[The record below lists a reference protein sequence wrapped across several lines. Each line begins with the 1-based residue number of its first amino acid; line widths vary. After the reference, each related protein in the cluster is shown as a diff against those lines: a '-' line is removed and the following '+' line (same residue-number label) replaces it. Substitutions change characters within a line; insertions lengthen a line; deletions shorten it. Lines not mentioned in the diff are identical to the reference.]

1 LVLEDH
7 VVGAQSDLELLF
19 FGSEFLLGQF
29 PGDPV
34 GLSALVVGLDGA
46 NGVLDLQ
53 ENLLLLALES
63 YSRGGSGSVPRTNS
77 DT

>member
-1 LVLEDH
+1 MVLEDH

-29 PGDPV
+29 PGDPISL
-34 GLSALVVGLDGA
+34 GAFVVGLDGT

-53 ENLLLLALES
+53 EDLLLLALEG